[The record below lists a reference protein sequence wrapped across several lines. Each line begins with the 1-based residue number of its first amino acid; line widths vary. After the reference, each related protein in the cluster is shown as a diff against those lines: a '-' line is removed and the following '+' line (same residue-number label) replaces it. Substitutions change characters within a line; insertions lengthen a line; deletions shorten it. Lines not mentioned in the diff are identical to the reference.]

1 LPQSSGLH
9 VKVQVYR
16 EGVTE
21 SIRIKCA
28 GPSYTDPLGQLWS
41 AGPAYAGGIPF
52 SSVAPITGTMTA
64 PLYQSSRSW
73 NSTAT
78 PGIYTFTVP
87 NGAYG
92 VTLKFAETSATQ
104 AGQRVFNVLINHQSA
119 LTNFDVFA
127 SAGGANIALDKQFTV
142 AVSQGQVAIA
152 LVSVTGSPMISAIE
166 ISSTAAQSRYDVV
179 AKFQPVSGTSSFTL
193 PDIPMIG
200 TLRVY
205 RNGLLMSDGGDYIMS
220 DDRLWFQP
228 AQPLQATDLIQV
240 MFKH

>member
-1 LPQSSGLH
+1 M
-9 VKVQVYR
+9 YR

-52 SSVAPITGTMTA
+52 SSAAPIMGTMTA

-73 NSTAT
+73 NSTTT
-78 PGIYTFTVP
+78 PAIYTFTVP
-87 NGAYG
+87 NGVYA
-92 VTLKFAETSATQ
+92 VTLKFAETSATE
-104 AGQRVFNVLINHQSA
+104 AGQRVFNVLINRQSV

-127 SAGGANIALDKQFTV
+127 SAGGANIALDKQYSV
-142 AVSQGQVAIA
+142 AVSEGELAIA
-152 LVSVTGSPMISAIE
+152 LVNVTGSPMISAIE
-166 ISSTAAQSRYDVV
+166 ITSTTEQSPYDVIV
-179 AKFQPVSGTSSFTL
+179 KFQQTEGAASLAL

-205 RNGLLMSDGGDYIMS
+205 RNGLLMSDGGDYSMS

-228 AQPLQATDLIQV
+228 AQALRATDLIQV